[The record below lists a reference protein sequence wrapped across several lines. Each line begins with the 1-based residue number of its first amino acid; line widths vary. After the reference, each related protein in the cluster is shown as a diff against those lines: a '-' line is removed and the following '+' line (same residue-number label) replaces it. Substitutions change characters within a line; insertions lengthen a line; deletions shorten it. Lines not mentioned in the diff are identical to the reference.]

1 MLSEHPSTAAFI
13 STKLC
18 RRFVSDNPPEALVRR
33 CADTFLKTKGDIR
46 QVLTAIFSS
55 REFYSRE
62 AYRAKTKKPFELVV
76 SALRAT
82 EAETTVP
89 PKLLL
94 ALRTMGETLYGCQPP
109 TGYSDAAD
117 AWINAGALLERVNFA
132 TALAHQQLPATKT
145 RFDRMDVA
153 SADDSRLIAD
163 LSRELLGQTAPN
175 ALLLEIEKPLR
186 DTESGEAR
194 QERVAT
200 IVGLI
205 LGSPEFQKR

>member
-1 MLSEHPSTAAFI
+1 MLSEHPSTATFI

-18 RRFVSDNPPEALVRR
+18 RRFVSDNPPDALVRR

-46 QVLTAIFSS
+46 QVLATIFTS

-62 AYRAKTKKPFELVV
+62 AYRAKTKKPFDLVV

-109 TGYSDAAD
+109 TGYPDTAD

-132 TALAHQQLPATKT
+132 TALARRQLPATRT
-145 RFDRMDVA
+145 RLDRMNV
-153 SADDSRLIAD
+153 STTDDSALIAD
-163 LSRELLGQTAPN
+163 LSRELLDQSPPN
-175 ALLLEIEKPLR
+175 SFLLEIKKQLDNAASEGGEEKI
-186 DTESGEAR
+186 
-194 QERVAT
+194 AT
-200 IVGLI
+200 IAGLI